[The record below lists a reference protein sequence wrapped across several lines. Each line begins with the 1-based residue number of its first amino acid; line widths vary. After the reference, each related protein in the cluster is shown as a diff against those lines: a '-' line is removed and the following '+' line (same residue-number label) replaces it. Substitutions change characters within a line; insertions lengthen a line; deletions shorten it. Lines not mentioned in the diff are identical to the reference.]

1 MRVLQITASSLG
13 GIGRLSRDISD
24 ILIKQGDES
33 LITYGRGAVL
43 DPERDFMFG
52 CKWEVYIHAL
62 WARLDDAVGLHS
74 NRGTKELLAFIA
86 DFQPDLVQL
95 HNLHG
100 YYINYELLFR
110 YLHENNIPVV
120 WTLHDCWS
128 FTGHCSYFDFLG
140 CRKWEKHCQKC
151 ELMNSYPKAYVD
163 RSFRNFCRK
172 KRAFTTIDKMVLVT
186 PSEWLAGLV
195 EKSFL
200 RQYPIK
206 IINNGIDL
214 QIFRVKGD
222 SALADKKIV
231 LGLAST
237 WNERKGFNDFI
248 RLSELLPDSYQI
260 VMVGVS
266 RQLAKRLPSS
276 ITPIEHT
283 ETVEEL
289 VDWYN
294 KAFVFVNPTYED
306 NFPTTNLEAMACG
319 TSVITYRT
327 GGSPESLTQETGYVL
342 AKGDV
347 EGIAAV
353 ILNHVKTPQTIKSCR
368 KCAMQYDKHVAF
380 AKYVELY
387 KEMLQQ

>member
-128 FTGHCSYFDFLG
+128 FTGHCSNFDFLG

-195 EKSFL
+195 GKSFL